1 MGNACHISKGKVKG
15 KEQHVRPRPRRDDNI
30 KNGLTDM
37 DYKGMSSV
45 TCPRILSNCGLW

>member
-30 KNGLTDM
+30 KNGLKEKCVMYSADL
-37 DYKGMSSV
+37 G
-45 TCPRILSNCGLW
+45 